1 MFKMSHYKFYG
12 YLVLILLAV
21 VYSLPNF
28 FGESPAIQI
37 STENA
42 ITIDQLRE
50 DLKKINLIPN
60 TIEGDAKKW
69 LLKFNNTETQ
79 LKSLKVISNAY
90 PMDNSS

>member
-21 VYSLPNF
+21 VYSLQT

-37 STENA
+37 STENS

-69 LLKFNNTETQ
+69 L
-79 LKSLKVISNAY
+79 
-90 PMDNSS
+90 